1 MYCLYFLAHDRL
13 LISVF
18 FPENN
23 EDYLFNTKVQLDL
36 GSLLGKSCCFSIYLF
51 SCMWQFKK
59 GVGLY
64 VTRTV
69 RGNGNELLN
78 QLEEL
83 VMFMFYVE
91 GTESIDG
98 SSRLEL

>member
-1 MYCLYFLAHDRL
+1 
-13 LISVF
+13 
-18 FPENN
+18 
-23 EDYLFNTKVQLDL
+23 
-36 GSLLGKSCCFSIYLF
+36 
-51 SCMWQFKK
+51 MWQFKK

-64 VTRTV
+64 VTWTV